1 MKKLIACITV
11 LLWGLSICGQ
21 SKCTI
26 SGYVRDAKTGEEL
39 IGAAIGVN
47 ELPSVGIVTNSYGF
61 YSLTLPQGQY
71 TITVNF
77 IGYEMSSFF
86 LNLTGSIKLNFNLTE
101 KVTQLK
107 EVVVTSEKRN
117 DNVTKNQ
124 MGVEKL
130 NIQEIKNLPAFLGE
144 RDVLKTL
151 QLLPGIK
158 SAGEGNSGFNVRG
171 GTTDQNLILLDGATV
186 YNASHLMGFFSVFNP
201 DAIKDV
207 TIYKGSLPAEFG
219 GRLSSVLD
227 IKMKEGS
234 SKKFEVNGGIG
245 LISSRLTIDG
255 PILKDKGSFIISA
268 RRTYA
273 DLVLRTLVSANIIRD
288 STLRDP
294 RLYFYDLNAK
304 ANYRLSDK
312 DRIFLSG
319 YFGKDVLGITDF
331 GFDWGNSTA
340 TFRWNHLFS
349 DKLFSNTSMVFNDF
363 NYTLNNGSTTR
374 PINIVSK
381 IRDYTVKQDYQYSSG
396 ENNQLKFGFA
406 STFHRMVPGTITGV
420 DTNTVR
426 KSLPV
431 KNSIENAIYFSH
443 DYKVSSSLSINYGLR
458 VSEFSLIGTPP
469 FYKYN
474 TYNFI
479 DSVKSIVDS
488 TTKAKSF
495 IRFEPRLSI
504 SYVFNDRNSIKVSYS
519 HNVQYLHLLS
529 NSTTGSPTDMWI
541 PSSYNTTPETSDQYA
556 VGYFRNFNDNNYEFL
571 VEVYYK
577 NLLNQVDYIKGA
589 ILNFNA
595 NVESQL
601 IYGKGRA
608 YGIELF
614 LKKKYG
620 RFNGWIGYTLA
631 RTERQFDGINNG
643 RWYPAKQDR
652 LHDISLVT
660 VYELPGNWTISATWV
675 YNTGN
680 AVTYPKGAYMIDNR
694 IVFLYTDRNGNRM
707 PAYHRLDLGASK
719 QFARK
724 KHYESNLTFS
734 LYNAYGHD
742 NAYTITF
749 KQNEKTKQIEA
760 IQTTLFKLVPSITYN
775 FKF

>member
-1 MKKLIACITV
+1 MKKLIACTTI
-11 LLWGLSICGQ
+11 LLWGLNIWGQ
-21 SKCTI
+21 NKYTI
-26 SGYVRDAKTGEEL
+26 SGYIRDSKTGEEL

-47 ELPSVGIVTNSYGF
+47 EIPSEGITTNSYGF
-61 YSLTLPQGQY
+61 YSLTLPSGKY
-71 TITVNF
+71 TITIDF
-77 IGYEMSSFF
+77 LGYEKLSFPV
-86 LNLTGSIKLNFNLTE
+86 NLSGSIRQNFDLTE
-101 KVTQLK
+101 KVTQLN

-130 NIQEIKNLPAFLGE
+130 NIQEIKDLPAFFGE

-186 YNASHLMGFFSVFNP
+186 YNSSHLMGFFSVFNP

-227 IKMKEGS
+227 IKMNEGNN
-234 SKKFEVNGGIG
+234 KKFEVNGGIG
-245 LISSRLTIDG
+245 LISSRLTIAG
-255 PILKDKGSFIISA
+255 PIVKDKGSFIISA

-273 DLVLRTLVSANIIRD
+273 DLVLRTLVRLNVIRD

-319 YFGKDVLGITDF
+319 YFGRDVLGISDF

-340 TFRWNHLFS
+340 TLRWNHLFT
-349 DKLFSNTSMVFNDF
+349 DRLFSNTSLVFNDF
-363 NYTLNNGSTTR
+363 NYTINNGSTTL
-374 PINIVSK
+374 PIKIVSK
-381 IRDYTVKQDYQYSSG
+381 IRDYSIKQDYQFSSG
-396 ENNQLKFGFA
+396 ENNQVRFGFA
-406 STFHRMVPGTITGV
+406 STFHGMVPGTITGV
-420 DTNTVR
+420 DTNTIR
-426 KSLPV
+426 KSLPIR
-431 KNSIENAIYFSH
+431 NSIENAVYFSH
-443 DYKVSSSLSINYGLR
+443 DYRISSKLSINYGLR
-458 VSEFSLIGTPP
+458 ISEFSLLGTAP
-469 FYKYN
+469 FYKYD

-479 DSVKSIVDS
+479 DSVKRIVDS
-488 TTKAKSF
+488 TSNIKSF
-495 IRFEPRLSI
+495 IRSEPRLSI
-504 SYVFNDRNSIKVSYS
+504 SYVFNDRNSIKASYTR
-519 HNVQYLHLLS
+519 NVQYLHLLS

-541 PSSYNTTPETSDQYA
+541 PSSYNTIPEISDQYA
-556 VGYFRNFNDNNYEFL
+556 FGYFRNFNDNNYEFSA
-571 VEVYYK
+571 EVYYK
-577 NLLNQVDYIKGA
+577 SLLHQVDYIKGA

-601 IYGKGRA
+601 IYGIGRA
-608 YGIELF
+608 YGLELF

-631 RTERQFDGINNG
+631 RTERRFDGINNG

-652 LHDISLVT
+652 THDISIVA
-660 VYELPGNWTISATWV
+660 VYELPRNWTISAAWV

-680 AVTYPKGAYMIDNR
+680 AVTYPKGAYIIDNR
-694 IVFLYTDRNGNRM
+694 VVFLYTDRNGNRM
-707 PAYHRLDLGASK
+707 PAYHRLDLGATK
-719 QFARK
+719 QFAK
-724 KHYESNLTFS
+724 KKNYESSLSFS
-734 LYNAYGHD
+734 LYNAYSHD

-749 KQNEKTKQIEA
+749 RQNEKTRQIEA

>member
-1 MKKLIACITV
+1 MKKLISCTAV
-11 LLWGLSICGQ
+11 LLWGLCLWGQ
-21 SKCTI
+21 NKYTI

-39 IGAAIGVN
+39 TGAAIGVV
-47 ELPSVGIVTNSYGF
+47 EMPSVGITTNSYGF
-61 YSLTLPQGQY
+61 YSLTIPRGKY
-71 TITVNF
+71 TITINY
-77 IGYEMSSFF
+77 IGYEMLS
-86 LNLTGSIKLNFNLTE
+86 LPINLSKSIKQNFDLIE
-101 KVTQLK
+101 KVTQLN
-107 EVVVTSEKRN
+107 EVVVTSVKRN
-117 DNVTKNQ
+117 DNVTKSQ

-130 NIQEIKNLPAFLGE
+130 NIQDIKNLPAFFGE

-186 YNASHLMGFFSVFNP
+186 YNASHLMGFFSVFNS

-227 IKMKEGS
+227 IKMGEGN
-234 SKKFEVNGGIG
+234 SKKFEVIGGIG

-255 PILKDKGSFIISA
+255 PIVKDKGSFIISA

-273 DLVLRTLVSANIIRD
+273 DLVLRTLVRTNIIRD

-294 RLYFYDLNAK
+294 SLYFYDLNAK

-331 GFDWGNSTA
+331 GFIWGNSTV

-349 DKLFSNTSMVFNDF
+349 DKLFSNTSLVFNDF

-381 IRDYTVKQDYQYSSG
+381 IRDYTVRQDYQYSSG
-396 ENNQLKFGFA
+396 KNNQFKFGFA
-406 STFHRMVPGTITGV
+406 STFHKMVPGTITGI

-431 KNSIENAIYFSH
+431 NNSIENAIYFSN
-443 DYKVSSSLSINYGLR
+443 DYRLSSSLSINYGFR
-458 VSEFSLIGTPP
+458 ISEFSQLGVAP
-469 FYKYN
+469 FYKYA
-474 TYNFI
+474 TYNYI
-479 DSVKSIVDS
+479 DSVKSIIDS
-488 TTKAKSF
+488 TRSVKSF
-495 IRFEPRLSI
+495 VRFEPRFSFT
-504 SYVFNDRNSIKVSYS
+504 YVLNDRNSVKVSYAR
-519 HNVQYLHLLS
+519 NVQYLHLLS

-541 PSSYNTTPETSDQYA
+541 PSSYNTNPETSDQYGF
-556 VGYFRNFNDNNYEFL
+556 GYFRNFNDNNYEFSA
-571 VEVYYK
+571 EIYYK
-577 NLLNQVDYIKGA
+577 SLFNQVDYIKGA
-589 ILNFNA
+589 ILNFNS

-608 YGIELF
+608 YGIELL

-620 RFNGWIGYTLA
+620 RFNGWLGYTFA
-631 RTERQFDGINNG
+631 RTERKFDGINDG

-652 LHDISLVT
+652 THDISVVT
-660 VYELPGNWTISATWV
+660 VYELPRKWTISATWV

-680 AVTYPKGAYMIDNR
+680 AVTYPKGVYIIDNR

-707 PAYHRLDLGASK
+707 PAYHRLDLGVSK
-719 QFARK
+719 QFIKK

-734 LYNAYGHD
+734 LYNAYSHD

-749 KQNEKTKQIEA
+749 RQNETTKQIEA
-760 IQTTLFKLVPSITYN
+760 VQTTLFKLVPSITYN

>member
-1 MKKLIACITV
+1 
-11 LLWGLSICGQ
+11 
-21 SKCTI
+21 
-26 SGYVRDAKTGEEL
+26 
-39 IGAAIGVN
+39 
-47 ELPSVGIVTNSYGF
+47 
-61 YSLTLPQGQY
+61 
-71 TITVNF
+71 
-77 IGYEMSSFF
+77 
-86 LNLTGSIKLNFNLTE
+86 
-101 KVTQLK
+101 
-107 EVVVTSEKRN
+107 
-117 DNVTKNQ
+117 
-124 MGVEKL
+124 
-130 NIQEIKNLPAFLGE
+130 
-144 RDVLKTL
+144 
-151 QLLPGIK
+151 
-158 SAGEGNSGFNVRG
+158 
-171 GTTDQNLILLDGATV
+171 
-186 YNASHLMGFFSVFNP
+186 
-201 DAIKDV
+201 
-207 TIYKGSLPAEFG
+207 
-219 GRLSSVLD
+219 
-227 IKMKEGS
+227 
-234 SKKFEVNGGIG
+234 
-245 LISSRLTIDG
+245 
-255 PILKDKGSFIISA
+255 
-268 RRTYA
+268 
-273 DLVLRTLVSANIIRD
+273 
-288 STLRDP
+288 
-294 RLYFYDLNAK
+294 
-304 ANYRLSDK
+304 
-312 DRIFLSG
+312 
-319 YFGKDVLGITDF
+319 
-331 GFDWGNSTA
+331 
-340 TFRWNHLFS
+340 
-349 DKLFSNTSMVFNDF
+349 MVFNDF

-426 KSLPV
+426 KSLPI

-443 DYKVSSSLSINYGLR
+443 DYKISSSLSINYGLR
-458 VSEFSLIGTPP
+458 ISEFSLIGTVP
-469 FYKYN
+469 FYKYD

-488 TTKAKSF
+488 TMKVRSF
-495 IRFEPRLSI
+495 IGFEPRLSI
-504 SYVFNDRNSIKVSYS
+504 SYVFNNKNSIKASYA

-541 PSSYNTTPETSDQYA
+541 PSSYNTIPETSDQYA
-556 VGYFRNFNDNNYEFL
+556 FGYFRNFNDNNYEFSA
-571 VEVYYK
+571 EVYYK

-652 LHDISLVT
+652 MHDISVVA

-719 QFARK
+719 QFAKK

-734 LYNAYGHD
+734 LYNAYSHD

-760 IQTTLFKLVPSITYN
+760 VQTTLFKLVPSITYN
-775 FKF
+775 FNF